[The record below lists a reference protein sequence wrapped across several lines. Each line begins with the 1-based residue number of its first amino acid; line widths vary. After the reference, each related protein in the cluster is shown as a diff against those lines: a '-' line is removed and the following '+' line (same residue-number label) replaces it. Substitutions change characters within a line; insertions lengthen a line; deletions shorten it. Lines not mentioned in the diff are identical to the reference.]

1 MTILPAK
8 CAVCDGPFHKLRGAQ
23 TTCSKAC
30 KQSLHRMEKCNTQW
44 LDTSDVPNASV
55 ALSLV
60 PNSSEFTRIWG
71 PNKLSDIELYLM
83 RLEPTGIRLSGG
95 AMLYRN
101 ITQEPHVESKSSA
114 SAPTLPS
121 HGPKTSRT
129 GKFYERSN

>member
-1 MTILPAK
+1 
-8 CAVCDGPFHKLRGAQ
+8 
-23 TTCSKAC
+23 
-30 KQSLHRMEKCNTQW
+30 MEKCNTQW